1 MTFYDI
7 WHTYGQWRLY
17 TNCKILCQSLTGILQ
32 DDCNPPFVHWLAC
45 REMAKRRKSNDG
57 AAVTVTWMTDEASA
71 RKGGR
76 PLRVTKSGDVWIIGG
91 SIQLGSWLI
100 GAPKNEVL
108 IHKAR
113 KLLDLPTLRASWG
126 IFSFHLQICRS

>member
-17 TNCKILCQSLTGILQ
+17 TNCKILCESLTGILQ
-32 DDCNPPFVHWLAC
+32 DDCNSPFVHWLVC

-76 PLRVTKSGDVWIIGG
+76 LLWITKSG
-91 SIQLGSWLI
+91 
-100 GAPKNEVL
+100 
-108 IHKAR
+108 
-113 KLLDLPTLRASWG
+113 
-126 IFSFHLQICRS
+126 